1 MAGGGKE
8 TPRQKMIGM
17 MYLVLTALLAMN
29 VSKDILMTFVTVNE
43 SLERTNK
50 SFTEN
55 SNKVMKAFEDAKASN
70 PSAIPY
76 YAKAVEAKKLT
87 TDLYE
92 YMEKMKQELISH
104 TAALPAGG
112 DTLRLRFV
120 DAKDDANINT
130 HLLIGDNEKS
140 PKTGEFTAVEL
151 KEKMISVHD
160 KLLKLVQDM
169 QKDKKTQLLK
179 DDYEALI
186 KKIESLKPDVGNQTE
201 DGNAITWEILN
212 FYHNPLAGV
221 VTNLSKMESDVKNV
235 EAELI
240 NQLSG
245 ASGKVSIKFNQ
256 LIAKVVAPS
265 SYIQAGQ
272 PYKADIFLAASST
285 DFKDENM
292 QVLIGV
298 DSAAAATSKG
308 ADAGGTKVPLVGGM
322 GKFEVGTGGQGEQT
336 YKGVIKFKK
345 PTGEYDFYP
354 FEGKYMVAA
363 PSVAVSPTSMNVFY
377 IGVDNPVSVSAAG
390 VSPTELV
397 VNATGGLSIKP
408 AGGPGKYIVR
418 ATTPGKVNISVSA
431 RTKDGVKPQGPP
443 LEFRVKKIPDPVPSV
458 AGKKSGMD
466 IKKSEAQGI
475 GGVLALLEGFD
486 FQANFVVTSYEF
498 GATIKGSYVSAT
510 GTGPGLTS
518 EMKGYLSKVT
528 TGSKI
533 YFENVKAKG
542 PDGTIRT
549 IGTLSLKVK
558 G

>member
-29 VSKDILMTFVTVNE
+29 VAKNVLDIFVVVNE
-43 SLERTNK
+43 SLERSNL
-50 SFTEN
+50 SFADN
-55 SNKVMKAFEDAKASN
+55 SNRIMKSFEDAKASN

-76 YAKAVEAKKLT
+76 YMKAVEAKKLT
-87 TDLYE
+87 TELFD
-92 YMEKMKQELISH
+92 YMEKLKHELIAH

-112 DTLRLRFV
+112 DTLRLRYV
-120 DAKDDANINT
+120 DAKDDNTTNT
-130 HLLIGDNEKS
+130 HILIGDNEKS
-140 PKTGEFTAVEL
+140 PKTGEFSAVEL
-151 KEKMISVHD
+151 KEKITTVHD

-169 QKDKKTQLLK
+169 QKDKKTQFLK
-179 DDYEALI
+179 DDYDALI
-186 KKIESLKPDVGNQTE
+186 KKIETLKPDA
-201 DGNAITWEILN
+201 GNATEEGNPITWEILN

-221 VTNLSKMESDVKNV
+221 ITNLSKIESDVKNV
-235 EAELI
+235 EAELV
-240 NQLSG
+240 NQLSA

-256 LIAKVVAPS
+256 LVAKVVAPS

-292 QVLIGV
+292 QVLVGV
-298 DSAAAATSKG
+298 DSAAAAASKG
-308 ADAGGTKVPLVGGM
+308 ADAGGTKVTLVGGM
-322 GKFEVGTGGQGEQT
+322 GKYEVGTGGQGEQK

-345 PTGEYDFYP
+345 PTGEYDYYP
-354 FEGKYMVAA
+354 FEGSYMVAA

-390 VSPTELV
+390 VSPTDLV
-397 VNATGGLSIKP
+397 VSATGGLSIKP

-418 ATTPGKVNISVSA
+418 ASTPGKVNISVSA
-431 RTKDGVKPQGPP
+431 KTKDGTKAQGPP

-458 AGKKSGMD
+458 AGKKGGMD

-510 GTGPGLTS
+510 GNGPGLTP
-518 EMKGYLSKVT
+518 EMKGYLAKVS

-542 PDGTIRT
+542 PDGTIRN